1 MYVRHN
7 QSEEYIQKIQIRTF
21 IPENVA
27 QLVRSLR
34 YVAREVYVAA
44 TLHV

>member
-1 MYVRHN
+1 MCAIIRVKSIYK
-7 QSEEYIQKIQIRTF
+7 KIQIRTF